1 MLPDDVHLDLR
12 LDTERRYGNG
22 MIGLQYELPF
32 SLTTG
37 R

>member
-22 MIGLQYELPF
+22 MIGLQYEIV
-32 SLTTG
+32 

>member
-1 MLPDDVHLDLR
+1 MLPDDVHLDLC

-22 MIGLQYELPF
+22 MIGPQYEIV
-32 SLTTG
+32 